1 MIVTN
6 ITEFDKKRVKIFLD
20 GEFAFVLYKGELCD
34 YGIEQGKELHVEY
47 YTEITETILVKRGK
61 LRCMNLLQK
70 KDYTEWQIRQKLSEG
85 AYPTDVIDKAVEYVK
100 SYHYIDDSRYVK
112 QYINCYSRTKC
123 RKQIA
128 FDLIK
133 KGVGKEIIKE
143 IFSEMSDNG
152 ELTDETELIKRIL
165 DKKNYVSNEAD
176 WQKKQKMFAYLCNK
190 GFSVE
195 QIRRTLDIT

>member
-20 GEFAFVLYKGELCD
+20 EEFAFVLYKGELCD
-34 YGIEQGKELHVEY
+34 YGIEQGKELNAEHY
-47 YTEITETILVKRGK
+47 IEITETLLVKRGK

-70 KDYTEWQIRQKLSEG
+70 KDYTEWQLRQKLSDG
-85 AYPTDVIDKAVEYVK
+85 AYPQAVIDEAIAYVK
-100 SYHYIDDSRYVK
+100 SYHYIDDYRYVK
-112 QYINCYSRTKC
+112 QYINCYSATKS
-123 RKQIA
+123 RKQIE

-133 KGVGKEIIKE
+133 KGIKKEIMKE
-143 IFSEMSDNG
+143 VFSDMADNG

-165 DKKNYVSNEAD
+165 DKRGYVSDEAD